1 MTGSRNGLRS
11 GVRHATKPAPRS
23 GSTVSR
29 RDVLK
34 TGAAVAAGSALPL
47 THSTTAKAAKKSEPN
62 PMRLWYRRPAE
73 EWLEAL
79 PIGNGR
85 IGAMVWGGV
94 ETERLQLNEDTVWA
108 GGPHDYAVE
117 GLEVLPEIRRL
128 IFEEKWKEAQNLADE
143 HFMGRPTEQMQYQ
156 PVGDLVLTFPGG
168 TEFADYYRELDLTKA
183 LTSVTYTSGGVRF
196 KREAFASHPHQVLVV
211 RLTADKPRSV
221 SFTATFTSPQRTT
234 VTPVDHRTLALDGVS
249 GDAEGLTGS
258 VRFRALARACAEG
271 GRVTTD
277 GTTLAVEAA
286 DAVTLL
292 ISMGTSY
299 VNYLDVSADPKPRA
313 AAPLD
318 RATTTSYTVLRS
330 RHIADYKRFFDRVD
344 IDLGTSDAVTL
355 PTDERVPLFREGRDP
370 QLAALYF
377 QFGRY
382 LLLSCS
388 RAPGQ
393 PANLQGLWNQDML
406 PAWQSKYTLNINC
419 EMNYWPA
426 GPANL
431 IECYEPL
438 FQMIEELAESG
449 ARTARVMYG
458 APGWVAHH
466 NTDGWRGS
474 APVDYAFYGVW
485 PTGGA
490 WLALSFWDHYRY
502 TGDLDTLRTYY
513 PVIRGSVEFF
523 LHTLVEDPKTG
534 WLVTNPSHSPEI
546 GHHEIDDENVSIC
559 AGPTMD
565 MQILR
570 DLFDAF
576 SSAAELLGRD
586 PGLAEQARTA
596 RSRLAPHQIGAA
608 GQLQEWL
615 EDWEESR
622 LIQHR
627 HVSHLYGLFPSE
639 QITPRRTPELAAAA
653 RRSLEL
659 RGPGTSGWSLAW
671 RINFWARLEDPVQVY
686 DRLRALLSPGKTAP
700 NLFDL
705 HPPFQIDG
713 NFGGLRGIIEMLMQS
728 HSGELSLL
736 PALPAE
742 FPTGRV
748 RGLRAHD
755 GFEVDISWRDG
766 SLHHARLTS
775 LLGRRAVVRAR
786 TAVEVIAHGKP
797 VPVERP
803 EPTVVSFTTNKGA
816 SYVLR
821 PRRRDDAAS
830 ESATT

>member
-1 MTGSRNGLRS
+1 MAESN
-11 GVRHATKPAPRS
+11 
-23 GSTVSR
+23 VSR
-29 RDVLK
+29 RGILK
-34 TGAAVAAGSALPL
+34 AGAAVAAGSAGVALGGASGAEAAPPL
-47 THSTTAKAAKKSEPN
+47 HDPN
-62 PMRLWYRRPAE
+62 PMLLWYRRPAQ

-79 PIGNGR
+79 AVGNGR
-85 IGAMVWGGV
+85 LGAMVWGGV
-94 ETERLQLNEDTVWA
+94 TTERLQLNEDTIWA
-108 GGPHDYAVE
+108 GGPHNYAVE
-117 GLEVLPEIRRL
+117 GFEVLPEIQRL
-128 IFEEKWKEAQNLADE
+128 IFAERWKEAQDLAGE

-156 PVGDLVLTFPGG
+156 LVGDLVLTFPDI
-168 TEFADYYRELDLTKA
+168 ADHSDYRRDLDLTKA
-183 LTSVTYTSGGVRF
+183 VSSVTYTAGGVRYR
-196 KREAFASHPHQVLVV
+196 REVFASHPHQVLVV
-211 RLTADKPRSV
+211 RLTADTPGSV
-221 SFTATFTSPQRTT
+221 SFTATFTSLQATT
-234 VTPVDHRTLALDGVS
+234 VSAVDGRTLALDGVS

-258 VRFRALARACAEG
+258 VRFRTLARACADGGEVATADGQLTVEG
-271 GRVTTD
+271 
-277 GTTLAVEAA
+277 A

-292 ISMGTSY
+292 VAIGTSY
-299 VNYLDVSADPKPRA
+299 VDYLDVSADPNARA
-313 AAPLD
+313 ATSLEAASD
-318 RATTTSYTVLRS
+318 RPYGHLRQA
-330 RHIADYKRFFDRVD
+330 HVADYRRFFDRVRV
-344 IDLGTSDAVTL
+344 DLGTSDAVAL
-355 PTDERVPLFREGRDP
+355 PTDERIPLFREGIDP

-382 LLLSCS
+382 LLLSSS
-388 RAPGQ
+388 RRPGQ

-419 EMNYWPA
+419 QMNYWPA

-431 IECYEPL
+431 IECYDPL
-438 FQMIEELAESG
+438 LTMIDELAESG
-449 ARTARVMYG
+449 ARTAQVMYG

-474 APVDYAFYGVW
+474 APVDFAFYGVW

-490 WLALSFWDHYRY
+490 WISLSFWDHYQY
-502 TGDLDTLRTYY
+502 TGDLDTLRRHY
-513 PVIRGSVEFF
+513 PVMRGAVEFF
-523 LHTLVEDPKTG
+523 LHTMMEDPKTG

-570 DLFDAF
+570 DLFEAY
-576 SSAAELLGRD
+576 AAAADLLGED
-586 PGLAEQARTA
+586 AALADRTRAARE
-596 RSRLAPHQIGAA
+596 RLAPNQIGVA

-671 RINFWARLEDPVQVY
+671 RINFWARLQDPVGAY

-713 NFGGLRGIIEMLMQS
+713 NFGGLRGMIEMLLQS
-728 HSGELSLL
+728 HSGELHLL
-736 PALPAE
+736 PALPAAW
-742 FPTGRV
+742 PTGSV
-748 RGLRAHD
+748 GGLRAQG
-755 GFEVDISWRDG
+755 GFEVDLSWRNG
-766 SLHHARLTS
+766 SLHRARINS
-775 LLGRRAVVRAR
+775 LLGRRVTVRSAVPVVVRSTR
-786 TAVEVIAHGKP
+786 GHVT
-797 VPVERP
+797 VERP
-803 EPTVVSFTTNKGA
+803 EAGVVTFDTRAGV
-816 SYVLR
+816 SYQLE
-821 PRRRDDAAS
+821 PRN
-830 ESATT
+830 

>member
-1 MTGSRNGLRS
+1 MEGKPGSPIPG
-11 GVRHATKPAPRS
+11 GHHATRTEKAAES
-23 GSTVSR
+23 AVTR
-29 RDVLK
+29 REVLK
-34 TGAAVAAGSALPL
+34 TGATVAAGSALPL
-47 THSTTAKAAKKSEPN
+47 THTSGVVADEAVDRN
-62 PMRLWYRRPAE
+62 PMRLWYRRPAA

-79 PIGNGR
+79 PLGNGR

-94 ETERLQLNEDTVWA
+94 DTERLQLNEDTVWA

-117 GLEVLPEIRRL
+117 GAEVLPEIQRL
-128 IFEEKWKEAQNLADE
+128 IFEEKWKEAQILADE

-156 PVGDLVLTFPGG
+156 PVGDLVLTFPDG
-168 TEFADYYRELDLTKA
+168 TDYGDYHRELDLTEA
-183 LTSVTYTSGGVRF
+183 VTSVTYTAGGVRF
-196 KREAFASHPHQVLVV
+196 RREAFASHPHQVLVV
-211 RLTADKPRSV
+211 RLTADTPASI
-221 SFTATFTSPQRTT
+221 SFTATFTSPHNSSVTT
-234 VTPVDHRTLALDGVS
+234 VDDRTIALDGVS

-258 VRFRALARACAEG
+258 VRFRALARASADG
-271 GRVTTD
+271 GRITTE
-277 GTTLAVEAA
+277 GTTLAVETA

-292 ISMGTSY
+292 ISIGTSY
-299 VNYLDVSADPKPRA
+299 VNFREVGADPEPRA
-313 AAPLD
+313 VAPLD
-318 RATTTSYTVLRS
+318 RAAATSYGILRA
-330 RHIADYKRFFDRVD
+330 RHVADYRHFFDRVEL
-344 IDLGTSDAVTL
+344 DLGTSDAVTL
-355 PTDERVPLFREGRDP
+355 PTDERVPLFGEGRDP

-388 RAPGQ
+388 RTPGQ
-393 PANLQGLWNQDML
+393 PANLQGLWNEEML

-438 FQMIEELAESG
+438 FTMIEELAESG
-449 ARTARVMYG
+449 TRTARVMYD

-466 NTDGWRGS
+466 NTDAWRGS
-474 APVDYAFYGVW
+474 APVDHAFYGVW

-490 WLALSFWDHYRY
+490 WLSLSCWDHYRF
-502 TGDLDTLRTYY
+502 TGDLDALRKHY
-513 PVIRGSVEFF
+513 PLLRGSVEFF
-523 LHTLVEDPKTG
+523 LHTLVEDPTTG

-546 GHHEIDDENVSIC
+546 GHHEVDDENVSIC

-576 SSAAELLGRD
+576 GAAADLLGRD
-586 PGLAEQARTA
+586 PDLAEQARVA
-596 RSRLAPHQIGAA
+596 RYRLAPHQIGAA

-639 QITPRRTPELAAAA
+639 QITPRGTPELAAAA
-653 RRSLEL
+653 RRTLEL

-671 RINFWARLEDPVQVY
+671 RINFWTRLEDPVQAY

-713 NFGGLRGIIEMLMQS
+713 NFGGVRGIIEMLLQS
-728 HSGELSLL
+728 HSGELLLL

-742 FPTGRV
+742 FATGRV
-748 RGLRAHD
+748 RGLRARN
-755 GFEVDISWRDG
+755 GFEVEISWRDG
-766 SLHHARLTS
+766 SLRDARLTS
-775 LLGRRAVVRAR
+775 LLGGPAVVRTP
-786 TAVEVIAHGKP
+786 TAVDVLAQGRPIP
-797 VPVERP
+797 VARP
-803 EPTVVSFTTNKGA
+803 EPTVVSFETRKDT
-816 SYVLR
+816 SYTLR
-821 PRRRDDAAS
+821 PSGRAA
-830 ESATT
+830 ET